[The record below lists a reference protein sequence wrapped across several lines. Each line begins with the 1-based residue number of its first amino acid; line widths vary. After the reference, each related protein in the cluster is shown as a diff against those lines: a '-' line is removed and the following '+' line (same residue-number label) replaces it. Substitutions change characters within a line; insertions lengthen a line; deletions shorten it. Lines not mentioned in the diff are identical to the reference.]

1 MDTPPMLDRYLT
13 DTRSTVDRQG
23 RYVDQDVDRE
33 STDISVDTP
42 FMTLRI
48 LLFNLNQMI
57 TVKD

>member
-1 MDTPPMLDRYLT
+1 MLDRYLT

-42 FMTLRI
+42 FKTLRI